1 MLQDIEKGG
10 LRRFLMTDFDED
22 KPVQFRLSCMV
33 KFFVMKALRRR
44 SIRCCVTLVFQV
56 NSNDQ
61 NSLVSIVIPC
71 TYQAVIGGTLCTIIR
86 CVKRGNNPQA
96 FIILQLK
103 ELRISEQ

>member
-1 MLQDIEKGG
+1 
-10 LRRFLMTDFDED
+10 
-22 KPVQFRLSCMV
+22 
-33 KFFVMKALRRR
+33 MKALRRR

-56 NSNDQ
+56 NSKDDQ

-71 TYQAVIGGTLCTIIR
+71 TYQTVIGGTLCTIIR